1 MELEVSL
8 PCSQEPA
15 NGLHLI
21 QMNPVHLSF
30 ENIDTRPVPKYVN
43 H

>member
-15 NGLHLI
+15 TGPYREPDESSPNLT
-21 QMNPVHLSF
+21 N
-30 ENIDTRPVPKYVN
+30 
-43 H
+43 

>member
-15 NGLHLI
+15 TGLYSELDESI
-21 QMNPVHLSF
+21 NYRYQTESEP
-30 ENIDTRPVPKYVN
+30 
-43 H
+43 